1 MSLTRVLAFAAFAGL
16 IAWGAHRTF
25 DPYRTQL
32 PFGSTDL
39 SSVQA
44 KLDKL
49 PAADRQLVEDY
60 VKRSNGDVLPAQF
73 ADPDAPLTA
82 RTFAEAIE
90 LQRKFAAQQAKA
102 DAQMRARMAE
112 RDAQFAPLRAVLG
125 MQLLRREIVPRGQ
138 LLGQPD
144 KQALPNG
151 IVAKVAIDDTPIQIT
166 TYRLTNRSGSTIA
179 AFKANVDIRKAHPKE
194 AEFGSLDGCWLDHD
208 EPLAAGASVDLPCAN
223 TNRQATSI
231 DRAYVSM
238 PDSEL
243 LIQWEPKLVRFAD
256 GRMLAVKD

>member
-1 MSLTRVLAFAAFAGL
+1 MTLTRILAFAAFAGL

-49 PAADRQLVEDY
+49 PAEDRQLVEDY

-82 RTFAEAIE
+82 RTFTEAIE
-90 LQRKFAAQQAKA
+90 LQRKFVAQQAKV
-102 DAQMRARMAE
+102 DAQIQARMAK
-112 RDAQFAPLRAVLG
+112 RDAEFAPLRAALG

-138 LLGQPD
+138 LFGQPD
-144 KQALPNG
+144 GQALPNG
-151 IVAKVAIDDTPIQIT
+151 TVAKVAIDDTPIQMT
-166 TYRLTNRSGSTIA
+166 TYRLTNKSDSTIA
-179 AFKANVDIRKAHPKE
+179 AFKASIDIRKAHPKS
-194 AEFGSLDGCWLDHD
+194 AEFGSLDECWLDHD
-208 EPLAAGASVDLPCAN
+208 EPLAAGASIDLRCGN
-223 TNRQATSI
+223 TDRQATSVE
-231 DRAYVSM
+231 RAYVNM

-243 LIQWEPKLVRFAD
+243 LSQWEPKLVRFAD
-256 GRMLAVKD
+256 GRVLEVKD